1 MINAKL
7 DLDYRSPPRRGFT
20 LIELLVV
27 IAIIIVLVSLVMV
40 ALPKVL
46 DPANEA
52 VTRTDITQLSAALQ
66 AFETKFQVSYVP
78 SRIIL
83 CKFYASYL
91 NPAGQPWTPLHQDSI
106 AYLTRLFP
114 RITTPGG
121 VWGTTGIDWNGD
133 NNMQDPL
140 MGPNGIAV
148 NGASPA
154 PFVGFALEGEQCLV
168 FFLGGIPQ
176 ANPDGTYTANGF
188 STNASNPAQV
198 GGDRIPPFFEFKSQ
212 RLKHWTPPG
221 QPPGWDGT
229 APGFPSYIDG
239 FGQTPYAY
247 FSSYRTSESQLN
259 GYNRYVNYSNPYLR
273 FGRPRPIAGR

>member
-1 MINAKL
+1 MINANIK
-7 DLDYRSPPRRGFT
+7 LDYRSPPRRGFT

-83 CKFYASYL
+83 CKNLANYFVPNTFNSAT
-91 NPAGQPWTPLHQDSI
+91 GQGTPLTGLHQDSI
-106 AYLTRLFP
+106 DYLTRLFP

-121 VWGTTGIDWNGD
+121 VWVTTGINWNGD
-133 NNMQDPL
+133 GQMLDPL

-148 NGASPA
+148 NGANPT
-154 PFVGFALEGEQCLV
+154 PFVGFALEGE
-168 FFLGGIPQ
+168 
-176 ANPDGTYTANGF
+176 
-188 STNASNPAQV
+188 
-198 GGDRIPPFFEFKSQ
+198 
-212 RLKHWTPPG
+212 
-221 QPPGWDGT
+221 
-229 APGFPSYIDG
+229 
-239 FGQTPYAY
+239 
-247 FSSYRTSESQLN
+247 
-259 GYNRYVNYSNPYLR
+259 
-273 FGRPRPIAGR
+273 

>member
-7 DLDYRSPPRRGFT
+7 DLDYRYPPRRGFT

-83 CKFYASYL
+83 YKFYASYL

-273 FGRPRPIAGR
+273 FGRPRPIAGP